1 MKFTISWLKE
11 HLDTQ
16 KSDQEL
22 IDSLTNIGLEVE
34 DVVNASEIFSNF
46 TVAQVV
52 EEKKHPNAD
61 KLKVCRVDIGSD
73 IVDVV
78 CGAPNVEK
86 DMKVVYAPPG
96 STIPSTQ
103 MKLKASKIRGVESL
117 GMMCSEFELGISD
130 DHDGIIKLDDSV
142 KVGQSYAEIAG
153 LNDTMIEIGITPNRQ
168 DCLGVSGVARDL
180 SAAGLGILKKRKIKN
195 NKGKLKSPIQIDI
208 VDNKACPA
216 FAGRYIK
223 NVKNIESPDW
233 LKNKLKS
240 IGLRPIS
247 ALVDIT
253 NFVMF
258 DMNRPLH
265 VYDADKIN
273 EKIIVRSSQ
282 KGESFKALDDKEY
295 HLEDG
300 MCVIADKSKVLGLGG
315 IMGGD
320 ETGCTPSTVNVLLE
334 SALFDPVNTAK
345 TGRQLS
351 ILSDAR
357 YRFERGVDPNS
368 VEAGI
373 NLASQLI
380 IEICG
385 GELNETTIAGKIPII
400 NKTIS
405 LSIERLKKRLGID
418 IDEKETQVILKNLG
432 IKTTKKG
439 NDILCEIPSW
449 RQDISEEADLSE
461 EVIRIKGYDSLPTLD
476 IRSPDKVNKLI
487 LNESQKRISRAKRLL
502 VSKSYNELITWSFS
516 SSEDS
521 SFYNNLDNLKILNPI
536 SEELDV
542 LRPSLVPNL
551 ISAVKKNLAR
561 DHSSFSFFEIGNQF
575 LSSNPGDQ
583 VCVACGVRAGIKQAK
598 DWRDQE
604 NLYDIYDVK
613 RDMIDVINHILPQ
626 KNKLEVI
633 KEAPIWYHPGRSGTL
648 MLNKSIKVGFFGE
661 LNPKIVNFYKIKD
674 RINLF
679 EIFLDD
685 VPFISKKS
693 TNKSAFN
700 QSNYQKVY
708 RDFAFVV
715 DSNIDGNDI
724 VLSALKV
731 DQNLIKSVDIFDIFT
746 DPSLGKDKKSLAIK
760 VTMQAEDRTLSEN
773 DIQDLCSK
781 IISTI
786 EKETSGTVRS

>member
-1 MKFTISWLKE
+1 
-11 HLDTQ
+11 
-16 KSDQEL
+16 
-22 IDSLTNIGLEVE
+22 
-34 DVVNASEIFSNF
+34 
-46 TVAQVV
+46 
-52 EEKKHPNAD
+52 
-61 KLKVCRVDIGSD
+61 
-73 IVDVV
+73 
-78 CGAPNVEK
+78 
-86 DMKVVYAPPG
+86 
-96 STIPSTQ
+96 
-103 MKLKASKIRGVESL
+103 
-117 GMMCSEFELGISD
+117 
-130 DHDGIIKLDDSV
+130 
-142 KVGQSYAEIAG
+142 
-153 LNDTMIEIGITPNRQ
+153 
-168 DCLGVSGVARDL
+168 
-180 SAAGLGILKKRKIKN
+180 
-195 NKGKLKSPIQIDI
+195 
-208 VDNKACPA
+208 
-216 FAGRYIK
+216 
-223 NVKNIESPDW
+223 
-233 LKNKLKS
+233 
-240 IGLRPIS
+240 
-247 ALVDIT
+247 
-253 NFVMF
+253 
-258 DMNRPLH
+258 MNRPLH

-282 KGESFKALDDKEY
+282 KGESFRALDDKEY

-373 NLASQLI
+373 DLASQLI

-385 GELNETTIAGKIPII
+385 GELSETTIAGKIPII

-439 NDILCEIPSW
+439 DDILCEIPSW

-461 EVIRIKGYDSLPTLD
+461 EVIRIKGYDSLLTLD
-476 IRSPDKVNKLI
+476 IRSPEKVNKLI
-487 LNESQKRISRAKRLL
+487 LNESQKRISRTKRLL
-502 VSKSYNELITWSFS
+502 ASKSYNELITWSFS

-521 SFYNNLDNLKILNPI
+521 SFYNDLDKLKILNPI

-561 DHSSFSFFEIGNQF
+561 DHNSFSFFEIGNQF

-583 VCVACGVRAGIKQAK
+583 VCVACGVKAGIKQAK

-613 RDMIDVINHILPQ
+613 RDMIDVINHVLPQ

-633 KEAPIWYHPGRSGTL
+633 KEAPSWYHPGRSGTL

-715 DSNIDGNDI
+715 DSNVDGNDI
-724 VLSALKV
+724 VLSALKI

-760 VTMQAEDRTLSEN
+760 VTMQAQDRTLSEN

>member
-46 TVAQVV
+46 IVAQVV

-142 KVGQSYAEIAG
+142 KVGQPYAEIAG

-168 DCLGVSGVARDL
+168 DCLGVSGIARDL
-180 SAAGLGILKKRKIKN
+180 SAAGLGTLSKRKIKN
-195 NKGKLKSPIQIDI
+195 NKGKLKLPIQIEI
-208 VDNKACPA
+208 ADNQACPA

-282 KGESFKALDDKEY
+282 KGESFRALDDKEY

-334 SALFDPVNTAK
+334 SALFDPINTAK

-373 NLASQLI
+373 DLASQLI

-385 GELNETTIAGKIPII
+385 GELSETTIAGKIPNI

-439 NDILCEIPSW
+439 DDILCEIPSW

-461 EVIRIKGYDSLPTLD
+461 EVIRIKGYDSLLTLD
-476 IRSPDKVNKLI
+476 IRSPEKVNKLI
-487 LNESQKRISRAKRLL
+487 LNESQKRISRTKRLL
-502 VSKSYNELITWSFS
+502 ASKSYNELITWSFS

-521 SFYNNLDNLKILNPI
+521 SFYNNLDKLKILNPI

-551 ISAVKKNLAR
+551 INAVKKNLAR
-561 DHSSFSFFEIGNQF
+561 DHNSFSFFEIGNQF

-613 RDMIDVINHILPQ
+613 RDMIDVINHVLPQ

-633 KEAPIWYHPGRSGTL
+633 KEAPSWYHPGRSGTL

-715 DSNIDGNDI
+715 DSNVDGNDI
-724 VLSALKV
+724 VLSALKI

-760 VTMQAEDRTLSEN
+760 VTMQAQDRTLSEN

>member
-1 MKFTISWLKE
+1 
-11 HLDTQ
+11 
-16 KSDQEL
+16 
-22 IDSLTNIGLEVE
+22 
-34 DVVNASEIFSNF
+34 
-46 TVAQVV
+46 
-52 EEKKHPNAD
+52 
-61 KLKVCRVDIGSD
+61 
-73 IVDVV
+73 
-78 CGAPNVEK
+78 
-86 DMKVVYAPPG
+86 
-96 STIPSTQ
+96 
-103 MKLKASKIRGVESL
+103 
-117 GMMCSEFELGISD
+117 
-130 DHDGIIKLDDSV
+130 
-142 KVGQSYAEIAG
+142 
-153 LNDTMIEIGITPNRQ
+153 
-168 DCLGVSGVARDL
+168 
-180 SAAGLGILKKRKIKN
+180 
-195 NKGKLKSPIQIDI
+195 
-208 VDNKACPA
+208 
-216 FAGRYIK
+216 
-223 NVKNIESPDW
+223 
-233 LKNKLKS
+233 
-240 IGLRPIS
+240 
-247 ALVDIT
+247 
-253 NFVMF
+253 
-258 DMNRPLH
+258 
-265 VYDADKIN
+265 
-273 EKIIVRSSQ
+273 
-282 KGESFKALDDKEY
+282 
-295 HLEDG
+295 
-300 MCVIADKSKVLGLGG
+300 
-315 IMGGD
+315 
-320 ETGCTPSTVNVLLE
+320 
-334 SALFDPVNTAK
+334 
-345 TGRQLS
+345 
-351 ILSDAR
+351 
-357 YRFERGVDPNS
+357 
-368 VEAGI
+368 
-373 NLASQLI
+373 
-380 IEICG
+380 
-385 GELNETTIAGKIPII
+385 
-400 NKTIS
+400 